1 MVSYRFNGN
10 TMIDKKDII
19 IENYLFSNQLYSPRK
34 NKLKVELDLSTCI
47 SNAN

>member
-34 NKLKVELDLSTCI
+34 IKLKVELDLSTCI